1 MSILKL
7 LYGDTKLLK
16 TKINLNYIFKKILV
30 CTKQQI
36 VFLSYKNQKVNFVQV
51 KSLFWEPYKTHSG
64 QNVEFF
70 KVKPGGT

>member
-1 MSILKL
+1 M
-7 LYGDTKLLK
+7 
-16 TKINLNYIFKKILV
+16 V

-36 VFLSYKNQKVNFVQV
+36 LFLSYKNQKVNFVQV
-51 KSLFWEPYKTHSG
+51 KSPFWEPCKTHSG